1 MDTFAQNVYQHR
13 VVYIVKKSA
22 DIALYEPLYTCKS
35 TLYLLQ
41 SFLMNVSIVQRYL
54 SSADNEAI
62 FEINSDNIE
71 CRQ

>member
-41 SFLMNVSIVQRYL
+41 SCVTAAVWAESV
-54 SSADNEAI
+54 
-62 FEINSDNIE
+62 
-71 CRQ
+71 